1 MKNLITIMIVNS
13 NQNTLEYQNP
23 SRNKENHYNKDILY
37 QISKLGCP
45 GALTPIP
52 ANLFQN

>member
-1 MKNLITIMIVNS
+1 MIANS

-45 GALTPIP
+45 GALTLIP